1 MIQFIS
7 HFTERYTY
15 IDSIRMALEGGC
27 RWIQLRMKEATTRQL
42 YDTAIEVVPMCH
54 AVGAKLIIDDR
65 LDVAL
70 AAKADGVHLGQNDL
84 PVAKA
89 REILGNDFIIGGT
102 ANTFEQVKAHAEAGA
117 DYVGVGP
124 FRFTTTKKGLAPVLG
139 FEGYK
144 EIMSQMRAYNN
155 NVSVVAIGGITIND
169 IPQLMETGI
178 SGIALSGSILQASD
192 PVEEMKLTI
201 KTMKKYG

>member
-7 HFTERYTY
+7 HFTNRYSYT
-15 IDSIRMALEGGC
+15 DSIRLALDGGC
-27 RWIQLRMKEATTRQL
+27 RWIQLRMKDATTRQL
-42 YDTAIEVVPMCH
+42 YDTALVVVNLCH

-89 REILGNDFIIGGT
+89 REIAGSDFIIGGT
-102 ANTFEQVKAHAEAGA
+102 ANTFEQVMAHAEAGA

-124 FRFTTTKKGLAPVLG
+124 FRFTSTKKGLAPVLG
-139 FEGYK
+139 IDGYK
-144 EIMSQMRAYNN
+144 NIMLQMMVHNI
-155 NVSVVAIGGITIND
+155 NVPVIAIGGITIND

-178 SGIALSGSILQASD
+178 SGIALSGCILHADD
-192 PVEEMKLTI
+192 PVGEMKNIINTLI
-201 KTMKKYG
+201 